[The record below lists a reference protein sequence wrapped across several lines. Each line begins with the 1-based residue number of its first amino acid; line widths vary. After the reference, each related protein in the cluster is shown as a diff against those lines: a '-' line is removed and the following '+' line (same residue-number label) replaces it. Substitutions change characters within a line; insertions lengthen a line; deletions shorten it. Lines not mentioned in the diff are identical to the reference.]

1 MNEKKREKIIK
12 VCKVV
17 AVIMAVL
24 MIFGGIFQ
32 GFVY

>member
-1 MNEKKREKIIK
+1 MNEKKRERIIK

-17 AVIMAVL
+17 AAIMAVL
-24 MIFGGIFQ
+24 MIFGVVFQ

>member
-1 MNEKKREKIIK
+1 MNEKKRERIIK

-24 MIFGGIFQ
+24 MIFGVVFQ

>member
-1 MNEKKREKIIK
+1 MNEKKRERIIK

-17 AVIMAVL
+17 AVVMAVL
-24 MIFGGIFQ
+24 MIFGVVFQ